1 MKNKKTIKKTLIVA
15 LSVLCLALGYRH
27 SMVNTMSVTSGN
39 HYENQE
45 PDTNPD
51 DYRC

>member
-1 MKNKKTIKKTLIVA
+1 MKNKNTIKKTLIVA

-27 SMVNTMSVTSGN
+27 SMVNTMSATSSN

-45 PDTNPD
+45 PDTNPN
-51 DYRC
+51 DYNL